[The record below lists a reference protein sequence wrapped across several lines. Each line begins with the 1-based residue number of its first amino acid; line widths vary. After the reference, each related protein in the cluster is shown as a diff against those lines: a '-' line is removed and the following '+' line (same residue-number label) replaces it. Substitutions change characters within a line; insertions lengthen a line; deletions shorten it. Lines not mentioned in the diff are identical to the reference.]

1 MSHYDHNLRPSDDI
15 SGRTFNKKCCSDNRS
30 TKILPHR
37 RSDEHGF
44 TLIEIV
50 LVIVLIAFASSLVLS
65 RTDAVMVWKQRE
77 EIRRFAN
84 TWEFLFREALATG
97 QGFRILVDLDTNSYT
112 VRREVS
118 SANADDAELS
128 SQESFTTREE
138 RLRRQREDMKAVSS
152 LSDEFAIEDSRQS
165 KPLPEL
171 YYDFV
176 LSRNG
181 SEVRLA
187 TVLEFPE
194 MAEEKRF
201 SSGIDL
207 IDLKLP
213 DSVVT
218 EGIAS
223 IRLSSFGASS
233 IAILHLTIA
242 GEMASVSV
250 NPSTGETLVS
260 SGYQDF

>member
-1 MSHYDHNLRPSDDI
+1 MSHYDPKLLLTTHI
-15 SGRTFNKKCCSDNRS
+15 SS
-30 TKILPHR
+30 TNSKNSRCEGLGASER
-37 RSDEHGF
+37 GF
-44 TLIEIV
+44 TLVEIV

-84 TWEFLFREALATG
+84 TWEFLFREALASG
-97 QGFRILVDLDTNSYT
+97 DGFRLLIDLDANSYT
-112 VRREVS
+112 VRREVL

-128 SQESFTTREE
+128 SQASFTTKEE
-138 RLRRQREDMKAVSS
+138 RLRRQREDMKAISS
-152 LSDEFAIEDSRQS
+152 LGDEFAIEDSRQS

-171 YYDFV
+171 YYDFL
-176 LSRNG
+176 LSRSG

-187 TVLEFPE
+187 APLEFPE
-194 MAEEKRF
+194 MAEEKTF
-201 SSGIDL
+201 SPGIDL
-207 IDLKLP
+207 VDLKLP
-213 DSVVT
+213 DTVIT

-233 IAILHLTIA
+233 IAILHLTTA